1 LFPYSFCLHE
11 NAINGAKPYD
21 LRKDESY
28 FPMAVIYIAPTLNI
42 VIIKLST
49 WHAFPDCDFKFN
61 TQLSIYAIAVELGKD
76 VD

>member
-1 LFPYSFCLHE
+1 
-11 NAINGAKPYD
+11 
-21 LRKDESY
+21 
-28 FPMAVIYIAPTLNI
+28 MAVIYSAPTLNI

-49 WHAFPDCDFKFN
+49 WHAFLDCDFKFN